1 MWYTEL
7 ETGLVQGGREKM
19 ILSID
24 KGLQSGSEKIVVLI
38 IIGMKQSEKRVV
50 LSAMWWKR
58 RSVAQRIGGLGEIRL
73 RE

>member
-1 MWYTEL
+1 
-7 ETGLVQGGREKM
+7 M

-38 IIGMKQSEKRVV
+38 IIGMKRLEKRVV

>member
-7 ETGLVQGGREKM
+7 ETGLEQGGTEKM

-38 IIGMKQSEKRVV
+38 IIVVKRLGRRVV
-50 LSAMWWKR
+50 LSTVWWKC
-58 RSVAQRIGGLGEIRL
+58 RSIAQRIGGLG
-73 RE
+73 